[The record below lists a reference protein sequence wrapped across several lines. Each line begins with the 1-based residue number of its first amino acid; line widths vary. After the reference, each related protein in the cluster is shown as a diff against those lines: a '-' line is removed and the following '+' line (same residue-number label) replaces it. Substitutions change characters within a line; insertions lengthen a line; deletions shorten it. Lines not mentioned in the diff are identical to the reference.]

1 MPFSALPSGSAP
13 LHCITGAMLGFAVD
27 TGGRSLAP
35 VPYDAFRDMISR
47 VWMSDPGR
55 RCGRVII
62 LIHESLE
69 SCGLGFAC
77 PPPATAIAVSVLGY
91 RSTRCRPPREITAME
106 LDCRPPQRSRNP
118 RSPKTA
124 EYQGFVRSVQSWGQ
138 HRSSVTFPHDANH
151 RMESPVRRPG
161 WCRELIAGRGTAQC
175 QGSKTTRPLSH
186 HITPRLPFRT
196 MRIAPRNRRYGG
208 REPSRMPRPGVE
220 HPKNRQMPRILVRGD
235 SHISY
240 HRTVAVPHHAFK
252 TPIFPT
258 RKARAPGLIAAPW
271 LAACCT
277 VWIVMTTMAS

>member
-1 MPFSALPSGSAP
+1 
-13 LHCITGAMLGFAVD
+13 MLGFAVD

-47 VWMSDPGR
+47 VWMSGPGR

-124 EYQGFVRSVQSWGQ
+124 EYQGFARSVQSWGQ
-138 HRSSVTFPHDANH
+138 HRSSVTFPHDAN
-151 RMESPVRRPG
+151 RPAKSPVWRPRVQPHASPGRRTPQ
-161 WCRELIAGRGTAQC
+161 EPPDAKD
-175 QGSKTTRPLSH
+175 SRP
-186 HITPRLPFRT
+186 R
-196 MRIAPRNRRYGG
+196 
-208 REPSRMPRPGVE
+208 
-220 HPKNRQMPRILVRGD
+220 
-235 SHISY
+235 
-240 HRTVAVPHHAFK
+240 
-252 TPIFPT
+252 
-258 RKARAPGLIAAPW
+258 
-271 LAACCT
+271 
-277 VWIVMTTMAS
+277 